1 MVEVAL
7 AQAGLEREAVECL
20 AVGLGPGSY
29 TGIRAA
35 ISLAQGW
42 QLARGVRLVGVGSIE
57 CLAAQAQ
64 SQGRRGR
71 AHFIIDAERNEF
83 YLATFDL
90 TASERRVVEPLRLV
104 PAEEVRQR
112 LAHGETVMGPEAG
125 RTLANAVEW
134 YPAAAVLA
142 QLAAGRSDFVSGDK
156 LTPIYLREV
165 SFVKAPPPR
174 FG

>member
-1 MVEVAL
+1 
-7 AQAGLEREAVECL
+7 
-20 AVGLGPGSY
+20 
-29 TGIRAA
+29 
-35 ISLAQGW
+35 
-42 QLARGVRLVGVGSIE
+42 
-57 CLAAQAQ
+57 
-64 SQGRRGR
+64 
-71 AHFIIDAERNEF
+71 
-83 YLATFDL
+83 
-90 TASERRVVEPLRLV
+90 
-104 PAEEVRQR
+104 
-112 LAHGETVMGPEAG
+112 MGPEAG